1 MIHDEDLKTYVDYS
15 EGQKQA
21 AHRVLVELVNL
32 FFEYK
37 DDICVV
43 GGWVPDLMFPGEGHV
58 GSVDVDILINHLTL
72 KDAGYQTMEKIL
84 LKSGYQEHP
93 EKYFSFVKTIE
104 IDGIGYDVDVDI
116 LAGMYGGTQSKKKSQ
131 HVQGVKALKATG
143 GNFAFDFEP
152 QKVQVEAPR
161 PDGAIDVAN
170 VNVVAVVPYLVMK
183 TAAMGRGKAKDAY
196 DIYFLIKHYHGG
208 TDALAKEFEKC
219 ADMNIVQEM
228 LEKLSGKFG
237 SEKHAGPVDISD
249 FEEILD
255 EEESEMLRR
264 DAYEQVQALIKEI
277 RKYQNNS
284 VL

>member
-1 MIHDEDLKTYVDYS
+1 MIHDEDLKTYLDYS

-32 FFEYK
+32 FSEYR
-37 DDICVV
+37 DDILVV

-58 GSVDVDILINHLTL
+58 GSVDVDMLINHLTL
-72 KDAGYQTMEKIL
+72 KDAGYQTMAKIL
-84 LKSGYQEHP
+84 LRNGYQEHP

-104 IDGIGYDVDVDI
+104 IEGVGYDVDVDI
-116 LAGMYGGTQSKKKSQ
+116 LSGMYGGTQKKKRSQ
-131 HVQGVKALKATG
+131 HVQGIKALKATG

-161 PDGAIDVAN
+161 PDGAIDVAS
-170 VNVVAVVPYLVMK
+170 VNVIAVVPYLVMK

-208 TDALAKEFEKC
+208 IGSLARKFENC
-219 ADMNIVQEM
+219 ADLNIIQEM
-228 LEKLSGKFG
+228 LEKLSGKFA
-237 SEKHAGPVDISD
+237 SEQHTGPVDVSD

-255 EEESEMLRR
+255 EEESEILRR
-264 DAYEQVQALIKEI
+264 DAYEQIQALIAEI
-277 RKYQNNS
+277 KKYQK
-284 VL
+284 

>member
-1 MIHDEDLKTYVDYS
+1 MIHDEDLKSYVDYS

-21 AHRVLVELVNL
+21 AHRVLIELVNL
-32 FFEYK
+32 FSEYK
-37 DDICVV
+37 DDIRVV

-58 GSVDVDILINHLTL
+58 GSVDVDMLINHLTL
-72 KDAGYQTMEKIL
+72 KDAGYQTMAKIL
-84 LKSGYQEHP
+84 LKNGYQKHP

-104 IDGIGYDVDVDI
+104 IDGVGYDVDVDI
-116 LAGMYGGTQSKKKSQ
+116 LAGMYGGTKSKWSQ
-131 HVQGVKALKATG
+131 HVQGIKALKATG
-143 GNFAFDFEP
+143 GNFAFDFKP

-170 VNVVAVVPYLVMK
+170 INVIAVVPYLVMK

-208 TDALAKEFEKC
+208 IRGLAKEFEEC

-228 LEKLSGKFG
+228 LEKLSGKFA
-237 SEKHAGPVDISD
+237 SSQHAGPVDVSD

-255 EEESEMLRR
+255 EEENEMLRR
-264 DAYEQVQALIKEI
+264 DAYEQVQALITEI
-277 RKYQNNS
+277 TKYQKH
-284 VL
+284 